1 MIRIFRTLALL
12 LFVTVTLPVAFQ
24 AQSVSANPDRPFVVE
39 YYYKAKWGHADEFLK
54 LFKKN
59 HYPVLKKEME
69 MGRIAKV
76 WMDQPRYHTTED
88 GRWDFRVTIVFK
100 NATVANEPFDE
111 AALQKQMY
119 PDQETF
125 QREEQR
131 RFEILDGHW
140 DLPVKT
146 VESRKIVSGT
156 EYPVPGKSRTRVSN
170 LVRAEV
176 LETGYSVLGASR
188 QSSGNSRSPFR
199 SVSRAVCASSRV
211 GSWRRGPPGSAAWD
225 WGLVRWT

>member
-1 MIRIFRTLALL
+1 VIRLLRLYASL
-12 LFVTVTLPVAFQ
+12 LFFAIALPILSHAQ
-24 AQSVSANPDRPFVVE
+24 AVPATSDKPFVVE

-69 MGRIAKV
+69 MGRIAKI
-76 WMDQPRYHTTED
+76 WMDQPRYHVAED

-100 NATVANEPFDE
+100 NATVANETFDE
-111 AALQKQMY
+111 AALQEQMY

-140 DLPVKT
+140 DLPVKN
-146 VESRKIVSGT
+146 VDLDSK
-156 EYPVPGKSRTRVSN
+156 P
-170 LVRAEV
+170 
-176 LETGYSVLGASR
+176 
-188 QSSGNSRSPFR
+188 
-199 SVSRAVCASSRV
+199 
-211 GSWRRGPPGSAAWD
+211 
-225 WGLVRWT
+225 